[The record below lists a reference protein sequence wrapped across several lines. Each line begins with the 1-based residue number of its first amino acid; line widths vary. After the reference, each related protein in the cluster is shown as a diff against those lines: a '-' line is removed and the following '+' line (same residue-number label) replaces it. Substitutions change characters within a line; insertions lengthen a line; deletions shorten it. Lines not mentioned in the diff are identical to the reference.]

1 MALDVNAL
9 KERAGKLTKTL
20 NPAQFVAIGLLAVV
34 TLLGSMMFLRWA
46 GTPSY
51 SVLFTGLDAKGA
63 QSVVDKLKAEG
74 VSYKLADE
82 GSAVLVP
89 QAKVY
94 DLRLSLSAAGLP
106 RLPLLL
112 RLNN

>member
-9 KERAGKLTKTL
+9 KDRAGKLTKAL
-20 NPAQFVAIGLLAVV
+20 NPSQMVAVGLLAVV
-34 TLLGSMMFLRWA
+34 TLIGGMMFMRWA
-46 GTPSY
+46 GSPSY
-51 SVLFTGLDAKGA
+51 SVLFTKLDAKGA

-74 VSYKLADE
+74 VPYKLADE

-94 DLRLSLSAAGLP
+94 ELRLSLSAAGVP
-106 RLPLLL
+106 QGGV
-112 RLNN
+112 